1 MLLSVLGISIIC
13 AADSK
18 ASGVN
23 VSSLEIN
30 AGLSAVSDSW
40 QLARATFLPDTKDDL
55 GFSGRD
61 SENGGYNKG
70 DDCKGYTLSSCPT
83 NGNCEDCPTNSNK
96 KKLTGCKSG
105 YSLSGNACIKNF
117 CSDAGSYKNSIPE
130 NYVCTKVVRNPK
142 CSTVTITNCD
152 TCYQGCRKINCDG
165 YPLNCSAD
173 IASLH
178 IKSLEYCPDCKNK
191 SISRCSTEKC
201 KISECAAGYKL
212 NSAGTACV
220 AKDDNCPNG
229 YYKSCETGTQGDPQY
244 TEAGTACYQCK
255 ATGTSC
261 EELGYHTM
269 DYWNKQKPSN
279 SAALETPFQTVKT
292 RFAYIFDNIVGI
304 KSAQAV
310 SMPNLNQPEL
320 QQGCPASMKSSCQRN
335 CTTQCQQ
342 FFCCGIQA
350 EIKPDIDQ
358 IKPID
363 PDNPS
368 IVITPDCNT
377 CSCDNSLCKLKCSK
391 CKDTGTVVEYEFKVT
406 ATCPYDSSYVKG
418 EWVEVNNCPILTP
431 AQKCIEE
438 GYKTMTDWNKENP
451 GNSIIQT
458 PGTGITLPD
467 QGITIKPISSNQYDS
482 SRFVRWIKELVGIKN
497 AQATSVVVNCAVA
510 HQYNCQGAFA
520 DCAECKQITGPIV
533 SLKPYAFDQTAVCP
547 YDSTY
552 VKGKWV
558 EYSTAKS
565 GGSAV
570 DCGSSVHINCSGT
583 DYCCES
589 GHASCSEATKTPT
602 RYPDGTMTRLYC
614 SLAAKRSCSEK
625 ACSGYEDYIPRSG
638 IGWSSTSCT
647 KQDGNCA
654 TGPVMYKNTC
664 SAPAA
669 YNLTTCPANTRCEAA
684 CNNKF
689 KVTGCDCG
697 YTLQNGTCVKSSSSG
712 CSVANC
718 KECEPGS
725 STSCKTCEDGYTLSF
740 SLNGA
745 PRVCYKLQPI
755 EPTPC
760 NVPNC
765 KVCELGSS
773 TSCNTCEDGYME
785 LVDLINGGPTT
796 CVKQLNPDPI
806 NPGLDSCQAP
816 NHSCGNGVCCPASV
830 SCAAANSGPG
840 YMCFTTATEVP
851 PTILDPL

>member
-18 ASGVN
+18 ASGMN

-30 AGLSAVSDSW
+30 AGLPAVSDGW

-61 SENGGYNKG
+61 TGSSEYNKG
-70 DDCKGYTLSSCPT
+70 DECKDYTLSSCPSHGKCT
-83 NGNCEDCPTNSNK
+83 KCPTNSNK
-96 KKLTGCKSG
+96 QKLTGCDDD
-105 YSLSGNACIKNF
+105 YSLSGNSCIKNF

-130 NYVCTKVVRNPK
+130 NYVCTSVTRNPN
-142 CSTVTITNCD
+142 CSALTVTNCD
-152 TCYQGCRKINCDG
+152 YCYQGCRKINCDG

-173 IASLH
+173 TASLH

-191 SISRCSTEKC
+191 SASRCTTEKC
-201 KISECAAGYKL
+201 KISECADGYKL

-220 AKDDNCPNG
+220 AKDDNCPSG
-229 YYKSCETGTQGDPQY
+229 YYKSCETGTLGEPKY

-255 ATGTSC
+255 AKGASC

-269 DYWNKQKPSN
+269 DYWNQQKPSN

-304 KSAQAV
+304 KSAQAA

-350 EIKPDIDQ
+350 EIKPDNPQ
-358 IKPID
+358 VVVPVSPID

-406 ATCPYDSSYVKG
+406 ETCPYDSNYVKG

-438 GYKTMTDWNKENP
+438 GYKTMTDWNKEKP
-451 GNSIIQT
+451 GNFVTDAIISEPT
-458 PGTGITLPD
+458 A
-467 QGITIKPISSNQYDS
+467 SNQYGGN
-482 SRFVRWIKELVGIKN
+482 RFARWIRELVGIKN
-497 AQATSVVVNCAVA
+497 AQATSMMTICQSCKLSGCKGTQCAT
-510 HQYNCQGAFA
+510 CS
-520 DCAECKQITGPIV
+520 ECMGSITGPVGPIV
-533 SLKPYAFDQTAVCP
+533 SLKLYAFDQTAVCP

-565 GGSAV
+565 GGSTAS
-570 DCGSSVHINCSGT
+570 CGSGYTKITCSGT

-602 RYPDGTMTRLYC
+602 IYPDGTTTRLYC
-614 SLAAKRSCSEK
+614 TYPLAQTCPEN

-638 IGWSSTSCT
+638 IGWTSTSCT

-664 SAPAA
+664 NAPTA

-697 YTLQNGTCVKSSSSG
+697 YTIQNGTCVKSGNSG

-718 KECEPGS
+718 KECESGS
-725 STSCKTCEDGYTLSF
+725 STSCK
-740 SLNGA
+740 
-745 PRVCYKLQPI
+745 
-755 EPTPC
+755 
-760 NVPNC
+760 
-765 KVCELGSS
+765 
-773 TSCNTCEDGYME
+773 TCEDGYME

-796 CVKQLNPDPI
+796 CVKQLNPIKPPSGSTC
-806 NPGLDSCQAP
+806 NGVSLT
-816 NHSCGNGVCCPASV
+816 CGNNKYCCPTNTGITSCSQINSGQIYQCYIENINNAGICSLDEKPVTCNGV
-830 SCAAANSGPG
+830 SYCCSGSMSANS
-840 YMCFTTATEVP
+840 YCNN
-851 PTILDPL
+851 PTLHCRRNY